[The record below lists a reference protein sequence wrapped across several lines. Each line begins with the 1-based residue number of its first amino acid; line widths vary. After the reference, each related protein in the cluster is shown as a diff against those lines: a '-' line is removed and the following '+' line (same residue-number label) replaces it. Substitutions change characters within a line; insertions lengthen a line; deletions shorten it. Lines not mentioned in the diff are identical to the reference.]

1 MLHIQKGSVGSSL
14 YKKKISRFIAQEQ
27 SHACVMPGFLVTI
40 TYTRAFQT
48 IAEMVV

>member
-1 MLHIQKGSVGSSL
+1 MRHIQKGSVRSSP
-14 YKKKISRFIAQEQ
+14 YKKKISHFVVQEQ
-27 SHACVMPGFLVTI
+27 SQACVMPGFLITI